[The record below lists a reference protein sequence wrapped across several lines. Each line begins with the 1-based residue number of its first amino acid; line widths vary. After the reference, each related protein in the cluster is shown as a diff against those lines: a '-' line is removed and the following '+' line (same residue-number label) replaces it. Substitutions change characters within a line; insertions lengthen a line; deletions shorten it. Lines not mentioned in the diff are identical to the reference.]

1 MAALLLR
8 AGHLA
13 REQQDSRSTTAC
25 GSTSSI
31 RRRSTR
37 RATAASSTST
47 PARSRVVGVGDIGL
61 NGDVENKLNWAP
73 RLGATYQ
80 ITDKTVLRGG
90 YGRSYDIGVFGSLFG
105 HSVTQN
111 LPVLAVQELN
121 APSNF
126 DRVFTLA
133 QGPPA
138 PVFPTSRRRALPAA
152 RTACSRARCP
162 SSSGRR
168 PSTPSTSWCSIS

>member
-1 MAALLLR
+1 M
-8 AGHLA
+8 
-13 REQQDSRSTTAC
+13 
-25 GSTSSI
+25 
-31 RRRSTR
+31 
-37 RATAASSTST
+37 
-47 PARSRVVGVGDIGL
+47 VGVGDIDL

-80 ITDKTVLRGG
+80 LNEKTVLRGG

-133 QGPPA
+133 QG
-138 PVFPTSRRRALPAA
+138 RRRRRFPGAVERAA
-152 RTACSRARCP
+152 SRCPTASSRARCP

-168 PSTPSTSWCSIS
+168 PSTRSTSPSSVS